1 MSAAEYRD
9 TAPSILRLGA
19 GADAGPGT
27 LLLLTAC
34 LATSPYVGLAYVG
47 SDSVVR
53 DSVHGRVR
61 MDPLAGSVFREGLVM
76 VPCII
81 DRVSFSSM

>member
-9 TAPSILRLGA
+9 TAPPMLCLGT
-19 GADAGPGT
+19 GADVGPGT

-34 LATSPYVGLAYVG
+34 LATPSYVGLAYVG

-61 MDPLAGSVFREGLVM
+61 MGPLAGGVFGGRVVM

>member
-1 MSAAEYRD
+1 METDVLSGH
-9 TAPSILRLGA
+9 TFCPIS
-19 GADAGPGT
+19 
-27 LLLLTAC
+27 
-34 LATSPYVGLAYVG
+34 LATPSYAGLAYVG